1 MLNPRFTPVRAWLAL
16 AFCCALAGCASSDQ
30 YQLATGEVPAA
41 QRLGYQAVE
50 PTAELV
56 VESVIVCKGP
66 GSWKQDARWD
76 EYIVRVTNRTQKL
89 LRIEA
94 ALLVDFQG
102 KAQATG
108 WDPWQLESRSTANWQ
123 AYRAGGAHLR
133 AGAGAGHLQVEG
145 GDVAT
150 ADASLGYAGV
160 SHSTSLHDVMPSEFV
175 HDPKTG
181 SITPGSGKDKIM
193 REFARRRLFL
203 PVTMPPGETI
213 EGSLFFPMTPGPQRL
228 VLHGRYDDAPVSLTL
243 PLKPLAALHILPP
256 GEEKNEDGVQRVW
269 NWLQKG
275 WDQAFGSAE
284 KTKKPE

>member
-1 MLNPRFTPVRAWLAL
+1 LVALAL
-16 AFCCALAGCASSDQ
+16 GCALASCASSDQ
-30 YQLATGEVPAA
+30 YQLAKGEIPAA
-41 QRLGYQAVE
+41 PRLYYQAVE

-76 EYIVRVTNRTQKL
+76 EYVVRVTNRTEKL

-102 KAQATG
+102 KAQETG
-108 WDPWQLESRSTANWQ
+108 WDPWQLESRSASNWQ
-123 AYRAGGAHLR
+123 AYRAGGARLR

-145 GDVAT
+145 ESIAT
-150 ADASLGYAGV
+150 ADASLGYAGI

-175 HDPKTG
+175 HDTKTE
-181 SITPGSGKDKIM
+181 SIAPGSGKDKIM

-228 VLHGRYDDAPVSLTL
+228 VLRGRYDDAPVILTL
-243 PLKPLAALHILPP
+243 ALKPLAALHVMPP
-256 GEEKNEDGVQRVW
+256 GEEKNEDSVQRVW
-269 NWLQKG
+269 SWLQKS
-275 WDQAFGSAE
+275 WDQAFGSSEKAKKAE
-284 KTKKPE
+284 